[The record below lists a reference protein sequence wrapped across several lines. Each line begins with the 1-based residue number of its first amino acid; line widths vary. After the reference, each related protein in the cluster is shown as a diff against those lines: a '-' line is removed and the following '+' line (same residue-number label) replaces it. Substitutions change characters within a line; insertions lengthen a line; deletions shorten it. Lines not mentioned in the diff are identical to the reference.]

1 MYLNSPIKIVKL
13 AKSINTVLSNKKSH
27 TVDYMTML
35 FLMVFIFMRVAQ
47 YYSPP
52 PSLGRRDNS
61 GQQLILKLNLNVQ
74 THNIEKLLDKGI
86 IEFKNDRWVP
96 EIKFSGILLYVLLTG
111 FLTLVFKYPYGSYC
125 PRYSLNKGRLINLLC
140 SFRL

>member
-1 MYLNSPIKIVKL
+1 MHLNNPIKIVKL
-13 AKSINTVLSNKKSH
+13 AKSIDTVLSNKKSH
-27 TVDYMTML
+27 TVDYITIL

-52 PSLGRRDNS
+52 PSLGRRDNG

-86 IEFKNDRWVP
+86 IEFKNDHLVP
-96 EIKFSGILLYVLLTG
+96 QIKFSGILLYIFLAG
-111 FLTLVFKYPYGSYC
+111 FLTSLFKYRHVSHYPI
-125 PRYSLNKGRLINLLC
+125 YSLNKGRVINLLC